1 MLRVRSKQRGLRPS
15 QSRSFKVTGI
25 VIGSDI
31 VLRIFDSDSCKFIVL
46 ILAKSKYL
54 CYGSNISFLIQFLYV
69 RYFLECLHH
78 GKRVDLPKF
87 YILKLYVLRFQI
99 VR

>member
-1 MLRVRSKQRGLRPS
+1 MRSKQRGLRTS
-15 QSRSFKVTGI
+15 QSSCFKVTGI
-25 VIGSDI
+25 VIRPDL

-46 ILAKSKYL
+46 ILAKSKYF

-69 RYFLECLHH
+69 RYCLECLHH
-78 GKRVDLPKF
+78 RKRVDLLKF
-87 YILKLYVLRFQI
+87 YILKLYVIRFQI